1 MPEGDEQEHPLRG
14 MRVCRDRSNDDEIPG
29 AMCRAKILHVGQ
41 TKRQVVGAFCRT
53 RKNMNDMNDHKMIR
67 LILEQM
73 ESSIYTASRDGEMPQ
88 EWEFMYD
95 TEDNSVTA
103 LLTHDVDGIYIV
115 NSVQTDSQW
124 DRKHP
129 RIEEALEG
137 KILDLSDLYKDM
149 EERKADAEALERD
162 PYDYYGV
169 SRWDFL

>member
-1 MPEGDEQEHPLRG
+1 
-14 MRVCRDRSNDDEIPG
+14 
-29 AMCRAKILHVGQ
+29 
-41 TKRQVVGAFCRT
+41 
-53 RKNMNDMNDHKMIR
+53 MNDHKMIR

-88 EWEFMYD
+88 KWEFMYD

-103 LLTHDVDGIYIV
+103 LLTHDIDGIYIV
-115 NSVQTDSQW
+115 NSVQTYSQW

-137 KILDLSDLYKDM
+137 QILDLSDLYKDM

-162 PYDYYGV
+162 PYDFYGV